1 MLFKISFME
10 KPKIKIL
17 LMEDYPDL
25 KEFYTGRLRSA
36 GFEILSEDDEERGI
50 ELAIKERPDLVILD
64 ISLPKAEDFWFIKE
78 AKKHQEISDIPVIIL
93 TDLFEEDDIN
103 RGMRAGASEYL
114 IRQNFTF
121 AEVVDKIKKHVSM
134 KS

>member
-1 MLFKISFME
+1 ME

-25 KEFYTGRLRSA
+25 TEFYTGRLRSA
-36 GFEILSEDDEERGI
+36 GFEVVTEDDEDQGMK
-50 ELAIKERPDLVILD
+50 LALEEKPDLVILD

-78 AKKHQEISDIPVIIL
+78 MKKHQEISAIPVIIL
-93 TDLFEEDDIN
+93 TDLFEEGDID
-103 RGMRAGASEYL
+103 RGMKAGASEYL

-121 AEVVDKIKKHVSM
+121 AEVVGKIKEVLKTQL
-134 KS
+134 KNKN